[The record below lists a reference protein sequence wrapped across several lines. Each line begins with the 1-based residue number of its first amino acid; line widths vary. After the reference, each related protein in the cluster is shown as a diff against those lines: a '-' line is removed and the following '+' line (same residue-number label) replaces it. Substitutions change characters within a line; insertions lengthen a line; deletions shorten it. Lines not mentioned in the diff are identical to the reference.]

1 MTKGFPFRLGQI
13 VSTPGV
19 LAAFPGASLYL
30 VQCLERH
37 QRGDWGTVC
46 DDDKAANDAAL
57 KDGDRLLSAYPI
69 DRRSHAR
76 ALVITAWLRCRLV
89 AFQGGKH
96 FDRAVPFR
104 DQGLNHWVGRRL
116 RICLTA

>member
-1 MTKGFPFRLGQI
+1 VTKGFLFRLGQI

-19 LAAFPGASLYL
+19 LAAFPGASLSL

-57 KDGDRLLSAYPI
+57 KGGDRLLSAYPI
-69 DRRSHAR
+69 DPAKP
-76 ALVITAWLRCRLV
+76 CKG
-89 AFQGGKH
+89 FG
-96 FDRAVPFR
+96 D
-104 DQGLNHWVGRRL
+104 N
-116 RICLTA
+116 CLAPL